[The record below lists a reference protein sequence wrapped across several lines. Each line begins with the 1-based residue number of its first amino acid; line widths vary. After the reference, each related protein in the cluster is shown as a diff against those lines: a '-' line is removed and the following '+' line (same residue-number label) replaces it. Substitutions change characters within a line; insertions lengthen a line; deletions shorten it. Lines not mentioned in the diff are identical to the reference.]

1 LLACLPTYPAPRAAA
16 AAAWFD
22 LLWDD
27 PSSDQSLATAS
38 LPVNLCTTDLKLDR
52 SASTCTVSMIF
63 TAGGLASP
71 ALAAM
76 GEENQQHTYVFLL
89 NVEERA
95 TAMECPCNL
104 PVR

>member
-1 LLACLPTYPAPRAAA
+1 
-16 AAAWFD
+16 
-22 LLWDD
+22 
-27 PSSDQSLATAS
+27 
-38 LPVNLCTTDLKLDR
+38 
-52 SASTCTVSMIF
+52 MIF

-76 GEENQQHTYVFLL
+76 GEENKQHTYVFLL

-104 PVR
+104 PVRRSASSYSRSGGVRSQMRKRSAGIA